1 MKRRCGWIPLA
12 LQTPERVVW
21 ARNNAATTVCPKAF
35 ITAQSMTW
43 LEEYL
48 VRRKLGQRG
57 IEGMGAREVEA
68 FVILEHELAELN
80 GGVSAGR
87 LGGDTARRRKNA

>member
-1 MKRRCGWIPLA
+1 
-12 LQTPERVVW
+12 
-21 ARNNAATTVCPKAF
+21 
-35 ITAQSMTW
+35 MTW